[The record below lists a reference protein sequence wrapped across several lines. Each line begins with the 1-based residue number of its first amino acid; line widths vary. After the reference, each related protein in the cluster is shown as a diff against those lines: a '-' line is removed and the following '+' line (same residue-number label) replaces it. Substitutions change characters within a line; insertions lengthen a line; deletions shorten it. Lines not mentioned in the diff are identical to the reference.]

1 MPETYFF
8 SIKLTFYEGSV
19 LDFIF
24 EMINFI
30 FLAMQITGVKIYNI
44 IDMTHTESPTK
55 QNLKSANDSSQ
66 YRGRLFQTVIW
77 LKPGTQ
83 C

>member
-30 FLAMQITGVKIYNI
+30 FQAMQITGVKIYNI
-44 IDMTHTESPTK
+44 IDMTHTVSPTK
-55 QNLKSANDSSQ
+55 QTLNANDSSQ

>member
-24 EMINFI
+24 EMINSI
-30 FLAMQITGVKIYNI
+30 FQAMQITGVKIYNI
-44 IDMTHTESPTK
+44 IDMTHTVSPTK
-55 QNLKSANDSSQ
+55 QNFKSANDSSQ
-66 YRGRLFQTVIW
+66 YRGRTVIW

>member
-44 IDMTHTESPTK
+44 IDMTHTVSPTK
-55 QNLKSANDSSQ
+55 QTLKNANDSSQ
-66 YRGRLFQTVIW
+66 YRGRTVIW